1 MFVQMKRVVRLVKR
15 TQYFH
20 PIYYGS
26 FSRDTFIEI
35 DASLSLS
42 LSFAFVHENR
52 PHDVHSSS
60 GLFSFYFHENKKY
73 PDARR
78 SPLKAHIKSGS
89 DECF

>member
-1 MFVQMKRVVRLVKR
+1 MFVQMKRVARLVKR

-35 DASLSLS
+35 DASLSQFEL
-42 LSFAFVHENR
+42 AFVHENR

-60 GLFSFYFHENKKY
+60 GLFSLF
-73 PDARR
+73 P
-78 SPLKAHIKSGS
+78 
-89 DECF
+89 